1 MFELLCWNINGN
13 CNVDAEIDRGG
24 YQSKKQQERNTS
36 LRFSLL
42 FLLGQPLLCTF
53 IVIFFYLCAANDS
66 SKRKHCYGYMYL
78 QLTAFT
84 HVQSTISQ
92 SRDFN
97 LCVQCP
103 LKIP

>member
-1 MFELLCWNINGN
+1 M
-13 CNVDAEIDRGG
+13 EIVMLMLRLIVVAI
-24 YQSKKQQERNTS
+24 SLKNSRKETLNS

-42 FLLGQPLLCTF
+42 FLLGQPLLCIF

-103 LKIP
+103 LKIS